1 MPSINKRTKKQQQD
15 DDDINDNNTSQGQLQ
30 NIQVDEPL
38 VNKAKKIK
46 STDKRLIVVLEQA
59 NLETIKIGKVYE
71 LLNCD
76 RHKNHLLKYKR
87 DPNSNARPDITHQ
100 CLLMLLDSPLN
111 RAGLLQVY
119 IHTHKGVLIEVNPQ
133 TRIPRTF
140 DRFAGLMVQLLHKLS
155 IRSQDSV
162 QGGIKLL
169 KVIKNPVTEHFPV
182 GCKKISTSFGATST
196 RLVNIQDYARDEC
209 EVDQSVVFVVGA
221 MAKGSVNIDYN
232 EDSISISSYPLSAA
246 LTCAKVCAAFEN
258 KWNVL

>member
-1 MPSINKRTKKQQQD
+1 MPSTNKRTKQEQQLD
-15 DDDINDNNTSQGQLQ
+15 DDDNNNQDKFQTIQNDESL
-30 NIQVDEPL
+30 I
-38 VNKAKKIK
+38 NKAKKVK

-119 IHTHKGVLIEVNPQ
+119 IHTHKGILIEVNPQ

-169 KVIKNPVTEHFPV
+169 KVIKNPITDHFPV
-182 GCKKISTSFGATST
+182 GCKKISTSFSVTSSH
-196 RLVNIQDYARDEC
+196 LVNIQDYVRDDC
-209 EVDQSVVFVVGA
+209 EADQPVVFVIGA
-221 MAKGSVNIDYN
+221 MAKGNVNIDYN
-232 EDSISISSYPLSAA
+232 EDTISISSYPLSAA
-246 LTCAKVCAAFEN
+246 LTCAKVCGAFEE
-258 KWNVL
+258 KWGVL

>member
-1 MPSINKRTKKQQQD
+1 MPSKKRSRQDDNDDQGEEMQSIQTDESLINKIKQTK
-15 DDDINDNNTSQGQLQ
+15 S
-30 NIQVDEPL
+30 
-38 VNKAKKIK
+38 
-46 STDKRLIVVLEQA
+46 SDKRLIVVLEQA
-59 NLETIKIGKVYE
+59 NLETIKVGKVYE

-119 IHTHKGVLIEVNPQ
+119 IHTHKGILIEVNPQ

-155 IRSQDSV
+155 IRSQDTV
-162 QGGIKLL
+162 TGGIKLL
-169 KVIKNPVTEHFPV
+169 KVIKNPITDHFPV

-196 RLVNIQDYARDEC
+196 RLVNVRDYVRNEC
-209 EVDQSVVFVVGA
+209 GEIDQPVVFVIGA
-221 MAKGSVNIDYN
+221 MAKGSVNIDYQ
-232 EDSISISSYPLSAA
+232 EDTVSISSYPLSAA
-246 LTCAKVCAAFEN
+246 LTCAKVCAAFEE
-258 KWNVL
+258 KWDVL